1 MGGRQGPAWEP
12 LPLVACVLQR
22 APAGMRPRRPRCV
35 QAHGS
40 TTPSPHPVPN
50 CSQAPTKRPWL
61 PPRPGAS
68 APPHTE
74 WTRGSAHSSVHQE
87 DLIRHSH
94 GDGSSSALSSQ
105 VALTWQLPG
114 PGCRP
119 DGDGGDG
126 GGGGGGWGGGG
137 SRGRGASL
145 AWQRRVQRAWGPASA
160 PRPPRAGQSRRGC
173 HRLSLGDSR
182 FPAMICLVFEAATG
196 GN

>member
-50 CSQAPTKRPWL
+50 RSRAPTKRPWL

-119 DGDGGDG
+119 DGDAGAEGAAG
-126 GGGGGGWGGGG
+126 AEAPPQPG
-137 SRGRGASL
+137 SARAEGVGTGFSPAAASGRAVSAWLPPAESGRL
-145 AWQRRVQRAWGPASA
+145 AVP
-160 PRPPRAGQSRRGC
+160 C
-173 HRLSLGDSR
+173 HDLFG
-182 FPAMICLVFEAATG
+182 F
-196 GN
+196 

>member
-50 CSQAPTKRPWL
+50 RSRAPTKRPWL

-119 DGDGGDG
+119 DGDAGAAGAVG
-126 GGGGGGWGGGG
+126 AAGAAGAAGAEAPPQPG
-137 SRGRGASL
+137 SAACRGRGDRL
-145 AWQRRVQRAWGPASA
+145 Q
-160 PRPPRAGQSRRGC
+160 PRGRLGQG
-173 HRLSLGDSR
+173 SLG
-182 FPAMICLVFEAATG
+182 VAATG
-196 GN
+196 RVWATRGSLP